1 MTENNCSL
9 MHHGRNVKRL
19 REIFGIKQDIL
30 AMGIGCSQQAISK
43 IEGRKIIDDEMLIK
57 ISVELRISKKI
68 IKDYNIDDV
77 LRNLLNK
84 LSEKGVSNDS
94 HNLSDK
100 TSELYERIIQEKDEK
115 IKLLE
120 RLNKNSGYSE

>member
-1 MTENNCSL
+1 MIMAEKICSL
-9 MHHGRNVKRL
+9 MHQGHNVKRL
-19 REIFGIKQDIL
+19 REILEIKQYIL
-30 AMGIGCSQQAISK
+30 AFGIGCSQQALSR
-43 IEGRKIIDDEMLIK
+43 IEGQEIIKDEMLIK
-57 ISVELRISKKI
+57 ISVELRISKEI

-100 TSELYERIIQEKDEK
+100 TIELYERIIQEKDEK

-120 RLNKNSGYSE
+120 RLCQEKI